1 MSNKLWVCTVSILIA
16 VFCTSQATFARG
28 MKEMNEPRFEVG
40 QYAGAESCRDCHAE
54 IYQQW
59 SDNSSHA
66 VATSRETFHAF
77 KEIIN
82 ENRLLSRSMDESMCY
97 ACHGPKE
104 ANEGVSCETCHGPV
118 IPGVSIQET
127 HERKYKPQR
136 EIMKATDFCAPC
148 HTQKTMAGDEIFTV
162 FSEWKRSEADRVG
175 LTCQECHMKKRD
187 GGESY
192 HGFDALVRLNGGL
205 YRDDLVLRNITYDFP
220 HLSVWIENS
229 ITGHA
234 VPPAGPSRFLVL
246 EISFLDEEGVE
257 IHSIVEKFGKV
268 FKMMPIVGTFPNKLI
283 ENTQLQSGETRPL
296 MYKLPA
302 KLEGQVS
309 SVVFNLRFYDM
320 ADEYQG
326 DLTKA
331 HWISESVLRREVSF

>member
-1 MSNKLWVCTVSILIA
+1 
-16 VFCTSQATFARG
+16 

-40 QYAGAESCRDCHAE
+40 QYAGAESCRDCHVE

-104 ANEGVSCETCHGPV
+104 VNEGVSCETCHGPV
-118 IPGVSIQET
+118 IPDVSIQET
-127 HERKYKPQR
+127 HDRKYRPQR
-136 EIMKATDFCAPC
+136 ELMRATDFCAPC
-148 HTQKTMAGDEIFTV
+148 HTQETMAGDEIFTV
-162 FSEWKRSEADRVG
+162 FSEWEGSEAAQNG
-175 LTCQECHMKKRD
+175 LTCQECHMKQRD
-187 GGESY
+187 GSTSY
-192 HGFDALVRLNGGL
+192 HGFDALVRLNAEL
-205 YRDDLVLRNITYDFP
+205 YRDDLLLKNIKYDFP
-220 HLSVWIENS
+220 YLRLQIQNQ
-229 ITGHA
+229 INGHA

-246 EISFLDEEGVE
+246 EISFMDEEGVE

-283 ENTQLQSGETRPL
+283 ENNQLQSGETRSL
-296 MYKLPA
+296 LYKLPA
-302 KLEGQVS
+302 RLKS
-309 SVVFNLRFYDM
+309 KIDSAVFTMKFYDM

-331 HWISESVLRREVSF
+331 HWVSEPVSIREVSF